1 MNEEQAKTVAEALG
15 GEEWQSGGGIMLIL
29 FSRKD
34 GRLVVLSDECVCE
47 YKNEGEFDKNKADT
61 TVLLR

>member
-1 MNEEQAKTVAEALG
+1 MNEEQAKVVAEALG
-15 GEEWQSGGGIMLIL
+15 GESWQSGGGIMLIQ

-47 YKNEGEFDKNKADT
+47 YASDEAFEENKADA
-61 TVLLR
+61 VIFLH